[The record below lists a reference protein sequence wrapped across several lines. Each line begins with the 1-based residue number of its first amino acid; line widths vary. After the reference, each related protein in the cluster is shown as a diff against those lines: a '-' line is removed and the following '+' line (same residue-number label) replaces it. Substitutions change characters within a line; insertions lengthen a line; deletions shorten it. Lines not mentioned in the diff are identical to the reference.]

1 MKVMKRDKSGFT
13 LVELM
18 VTLAVSSI
26 ALAGMYGVYMLK
38 DIIKTNISVS

>member
-1 MKVMKRDKSGFT
+1 MKVMKRDKRGFT

-26 ALAGMYGVYMLK
+26 ALAVMYGVYIYK
-38 DIIKTNISVS
+38 ITF

>member
-1 MKVMKRDKSGFT
+1 MKVMKRDKRGFT

-26 ALAGMYGVYMLK
+26 ALAGMYGVYIYK
-38 DIIKTNISVS
+38 ITFK